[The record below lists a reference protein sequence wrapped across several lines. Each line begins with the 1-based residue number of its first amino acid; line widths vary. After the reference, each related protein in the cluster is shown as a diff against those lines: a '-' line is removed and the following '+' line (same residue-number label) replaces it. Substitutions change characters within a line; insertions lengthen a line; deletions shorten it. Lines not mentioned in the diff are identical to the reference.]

1 MGRARAV
8 DDPGGR
14 RAAGVRRVGHRRP
27 PRGAAGGAPVTAGDV
42 VTAVLLPAGAAF
54 CAVGALGVLRFP
66 DLLTRLHAA
75 TKPQTIGLVL
85 VLAGAAPQAGSVA
98 AAAPLLLVAVFQLI
112 TAPVAA
118 QTIGAA
124 AYRAGVLDRTALTID
139 ETDRGP

>member
-1 MGRARAV
+1 MN
-8 DDPGGR
+8 
-14 RAAGVRRVGHRRP
+14 
-27 PRGAAGGAPVTAGDV
+27 AGDV

-75 TKPQTIGLVL
+75 TKPQTIGLIL
-85 VLAGAAPQAGSVA
+85 VLAGVAPQAGSAA
-98 AAAPLLLVAVFQLI
+98 AAAPFLLVAVFQLI

-124 AYRAGVLDRTALTID
+124 AYRSGTVDRRILTLD
-139 ETDRGP
+139 EPHQEP

>member
-1 MGRARAV
+1 MN
-8 DDPGGR
+8 
-14 RAAGVRRVGHRRP
+14 
-27 PRGAAGGAPVTAGDV
+27 AGDV

-75 TKPQTIGLVL
+75 TKPQTIGLLL
-85 VLAGAAPQAGSVA
+85 VLAGAAPQARSVA
-98 AAAPLLLVAVFQLI
+98 AAAPLLLVAIVQLL

-124 AYRAGVLDRTALTID
+124 AYRAGALDRSALTLDDTDID
-139 ETDRGP
+139 DTGRGP

>member
-1 MGRARAV
+1 MN
-8 DDPGGR
+8 
-14 RAAGVRRVGHRRP
+14 
-27 PRGAAGGAPVTAGDV
+27 AGDV
-42 VTAVLLPAGAAF
+42 ATAVLMPAGALF

-124 AYRAGVLDRTALTID
+124 AYRAGVLDRSVLTID
-139 ETDRGP
+139 ETGREP

>member
-1 MGRARAV
+1 V
-8 DDPGGR
+8 N
-14 RAAGVRRVGHRRP
+14 
-27 PRGAAGGAPVTAGDV
+27 AGDV
-42 VTAVLLPAGAAF
+42 ATAVLMPAGAAF

-66 DLLTRLHAA
+66 DLLSRLHAA
-75 TKPQTIGLVL
+75 TKPQTIGLLL
-85 VLAGAAPQAGSVA
+85 VLAGAAPQAESVA

-124 AYRAGVLDRTALTID
+124 ANRAGALDRSVLTID